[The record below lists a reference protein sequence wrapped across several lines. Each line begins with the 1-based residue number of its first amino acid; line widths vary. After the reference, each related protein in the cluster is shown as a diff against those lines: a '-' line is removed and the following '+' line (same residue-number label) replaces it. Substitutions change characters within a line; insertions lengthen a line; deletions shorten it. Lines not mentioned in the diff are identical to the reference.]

1 MPDIL
6 FHGGP
11 IHTLDPDQPLA
22 DALLVR
28 GDTIIAVGSADDVR
42 KQARAGY
49 EDVALRSRALVPGL
63 CDAHIHL
70 LWTGQNL
77 DRVDLADVPSLDEA
91 LDRIKQHA
99 ARLPL
104 DAWVR
109 GHGWNHDLWG
119 GRWPTAKEL
128 DRVTGGRPAMMS
140 RKDAHSAWS
149 NTRALELAGVHDDT
163 PDPDGG
169 IIGRDEQGQATGM
182 LWENAMSLVYDVIP
196 EPTLH
201 ENMQALRAAFAAC
214 NRYGIISV
222 HTPDP
227 AASLPALQALR
238 ATSELNLRVLHYLPL
253 HQLEQAIALGIR
265 SGFGDEWL
273 RIGGVKIFSDGALGS
288 QTASMLAPFIGSDNR
303 GVAMHTDDALHTMVR
318 QAYSNGLAVMIH
330 AIGDRANRVVL
341 DSIAAALDAL
351 AEEEVAP
358 ALPNRIEHA
367 QHLDPSDIGRFGEL
381 SVVASVQPIHA
392 TADIDAAERLLG
404 PERAAWSYAFRS
416 LMERGALLAFGSD
429 SPVETFDPWTGIH
442 AAVTRQ
448 RQNNHPDGGWHSE
461 QAVDL
466 RTALEAYTINPARIA
481 GDAHIRGRLTP
492 GMRADLVV
500 LNTDPF
506 AIDAHDLWQVKAEH
520 TFVGGRSVWEEPNR

>member
-11 IHTLDPDQPLA
+11 IHTLHPEQPQA

-28 GDTIIAVGSADDVR
+28 GDTIVAVGSADDVR
-42 KQARAGY
+42 KEARAGY
-49 EDVALRSRALVPGL
+49 ENVALNGRALVPGL

-77 DRVDLADVPSLDEA
+77 ARVDLADVPSLDEA
-91 LDRIKQHA
+91 LAQIKQHA
-99 ARLPL
+99 DRLPP

-119 GRWPTAKEL
+119 GRWPTAVDL
-128 DRVTGGRPAMMS
+128 DRVTGGRPAIMS
-140 RKDAHSAWS
+140 RKDGHSAWA
-149 NTRALELAGVHDDT
+149 NTRALELAGVRDDT

-169 IIGRDEQGQATGM
+169 IIGRDDTTGM
-182 LWENAMSLVYDVIP
+182 LWENAMSLVYDVLP

-201 ENMQALRAAFAAC
+201 ENMQALRAAIAAC
-214 NRYGIISV
+214 NRYGLVSV

-227 AASLPALQALR
+227 GASLPALQAIR
-238 ATSELNLRVLHYLPL
+238 ANGELNLRVLHYLPL

-288 QTASMLAPFIGSDNR
+288 QTASMLAPFVGSDNR

-341 DSIAAALDAL
+341 DSIAAAIDAL
-351 AEEEVAP
+351 GEGEVAP

-367 QHLDPSDIGRFGEL
+367 QHLDPSDVGRFGEL

-404 PERAAWSYAFRS
+404 PDRAAWSYAFRS

-429 SPVETFDPWTGIH
+429 SPVETFDPWMGIH

-448 RQNNHPDGGWHSE
+448 RQNGYPDSGWHGE

-466 RTALEAYTINPARIA
+466 RTALEAYTVNPARIA
-481 GDAHIRGRLTP
+481 GDDHIRGQLKP

-520 TFVGGRSVWEEPNR
+520 TFVGGRSVWEQS

>member
-1 MPDIL
+1 MPDII

-11 IHTLDPDQPLA
+11 IHTLDPDQA
-22 DALLVR
+22 QTDALLVR
-28 GDTIIAVGSADDVR
+28 GDTIVAVGTTDEVR
-42 KQARAGY
+42 KEARAGY
-49 EDVALRSRALVPGL
+49 EDVSLAGRALVPGL

-77 DRVDLADVPSLDEA
+77 ERADLADVASFDEA
-91 LDRIKQHA
+91 LARIKQYA
-99 ARLPL
+99 DRLPT

-119 GRWPTAKEL
+119 GRWPTAADL
-128 DRVTGGRPAMMS
+128 DRVTGGRPAILS
-140 RKDAHSAWS
+140 RKDAHSAWV
-149 NTRALELAGVHDDT
+149 NTRALAVAGVIDTT

-169 IIGRDEQGQATGM
+169 IIGRDEHGHATGM
-182 LWENAMSLVYDVIP
+182 LWENAMNVVYDVIG
-196 EPTLH
+196 EPTLP
-201 ENMQALRAAFAAC
+201 ENMQALQAAITAC
-214 NRYGIISV
+214 NRYGIVSV

-227 AASLPALQALR
+227 AASLPALQAIR
-238 ATSELNLRVLHYLPL
+238 ATGDLNLRTLYYLPL
-253 HQLEQAIALGIR
+253 HELEQAIALGIR

-288 QTASMLAPFIGSDNR
+288 QTASMLAPFVGSNNH

-318 QAYSNGLAVMIH
+318 QAYTHGLAVMIH

-341 DSIAAALDAL
+341 DSIAAAIDAL
-351 AEEEVAP
+351 GEGDVAP

-367 QHLDPSDIGRFGEL
+367 QHLDPADVGRFGEL

-392 TADIDAAERLLG
+392 TADMDAIDRLLG
-404 PERAAWSYAFRS
+404 SQRAATSYAFRS

-448 RQNNHPDGGWHSE
+448 RQNGYPDGGWHVE

-466 RTALEAYTINPARIA
+466 RTALEAYTVNPARVG
-481 GDAHIRGRLTP
+481 GDEHIRGRLMP
-492 GMRADLVV
+492 SMRADLVV

-506 AIDAHDLWQVKAEH
+506 AIEPHDLWQVKAEH
-520 TFVGGRSVWEEPNR
+520 TFVGGRSVWEQR